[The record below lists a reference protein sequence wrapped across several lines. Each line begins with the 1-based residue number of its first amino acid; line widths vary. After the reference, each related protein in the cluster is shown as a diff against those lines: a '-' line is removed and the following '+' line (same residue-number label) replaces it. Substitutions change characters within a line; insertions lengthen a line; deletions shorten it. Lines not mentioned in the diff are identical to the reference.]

1 LQTLKSSDAQNDY
14 SGGVKNMPLN
24 VSPGAPYGWRAR
36 IGFITPS
43 PGHENNAY
51 EFYLMAPD
59 GVTIC
64 LTSLRVMALTQ
75 EQYSGAVDRIES
87 AVAEMVSRKVDAMVQ
102 AGVPLTVTKGWEF
115 HKQLTAQ
122 VAGLTNIPF
131 VTDIGACIEAMQTLE
146 MKRVVMVT
154 PFDDAM
160 HEKLVRYVANAGIQV
175 VAAHSIRPPQAEE
188 ISRHYDVSTLSLSV
202 PYQAGKALFR
212 STADA
217 DGIWITGALMPSVA
231 AIEPLERDL
240 KVPVVSSMQAM
251 MWAALRLAGVRAE
264 VGGYGRL
271 FQHL

>member
-1 LQTLKSSDAQNDY
+1 
-14 SGGVKNMPLN
+14 MPLN

-64 LTSLRVMALTQ
+64 LTSLQVMALTQ
-75 EQYSGAVDRIES
+75 EQYSGAIGRIDA
-87 AVAEMVSRKVDAMVQ
+87 AVAEMVSRKVDVMVQ
-102 AGVPLTVTKGWEF
+102 AGVPLTVTKGWDF
-115 HKQLTAQ
+115 HKQLTVQ

-131 VTDIGACIEAMQTLE
+131 ATDIGACIEAMRVLD

-154 PFDDAM
+154 PFNDAM
-160 HEKLVRYVANAGIQV
+160 HDQLSRYVANAGIQV
-175 VAAHSIRPPQAEE
+175 LAAHSIQPPHAEE
-188 ISRHYDVSTLSLSV
+188 ISRRYNVSTMPLAV
-202 PYQAGKALFR
+202 PYQAAKTLFQ
-212 STADA
+212 STSSA

-251 MWAALRLAGVRAE
+251 TWAGLRLAGVKAE
-264 VGGYGRL
+264 ITGYGRL
-271 FQHL
+271 FQHF